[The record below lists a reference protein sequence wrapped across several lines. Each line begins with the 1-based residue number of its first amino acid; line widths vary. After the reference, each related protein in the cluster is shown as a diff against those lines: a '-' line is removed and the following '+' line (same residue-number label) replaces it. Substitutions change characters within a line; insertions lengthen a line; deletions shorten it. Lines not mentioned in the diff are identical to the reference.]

1 MCACACVRARVCTR
15 ACDVCLLHIGASE
28 TEAAENRRRW
38 AALEAWHT
46 ANQTPD
52 SILLGQPTTIAPGLE
67 LRSPLLPWDEMWNVL
82 KQFATEP
89 ESACTE
95 TDVAAVPCRSRRAD
109 RESIS
114 KSLSAAVL
122 NAVTD
127 GDYTDADRHIA
138 MLKDGNGYVEAN
150 LDTHGMCFFI
160 RLSHHEGEFAVGLG
174 RRTFDA
180 ALDNPSEKL
189 YEIEWY
195 ERKSKSR
202 SSWGLQPAFKWTVGG
217 YIGVQQEAQ
226 AISPHIH

>member
-1 MCACACVRARVCTR
+1 
-15 ACDVCLLHIGASE
+15 
-28 TEAAENRRRW
+28 
-38 AALEAWHT
+38 
-46 ANQTPD
+46 
-52 SILLGQPTTIAPGLE
+52 
-67 LRSPLLPWDEMWNVL
+67 MWNVL

-195 ERKSKSR
+195 ERKSKNR
-202 SSWGLQPAFKWTVGG
+202 QSWGQQPAFKLSIGG
-217 YIGVQQEAQ
+217 YSKKRKPYPLTSIEQLTSFVPVAVELTPKSSDNAPVLTKACTAALRSFIAGEAGEAGEEVQNEDSDTEGVVVKAKRRRIAVIEDEDDD
-226 AISPHIH
+226 